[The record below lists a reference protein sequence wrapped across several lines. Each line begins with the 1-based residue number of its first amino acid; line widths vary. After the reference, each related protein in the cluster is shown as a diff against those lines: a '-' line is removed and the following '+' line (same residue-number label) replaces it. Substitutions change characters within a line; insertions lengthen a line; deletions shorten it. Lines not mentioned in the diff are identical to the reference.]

1 MRSLGEEVQAL
12 LARKM
17 AGSSGFLGLF
27 FTGLFLGPFLVA
39 FCAAL
44 LFGGLFF
51 GRQPLREGG
60 CGDIDATGVCGICGS
75 DPRAEEPRSRNERI
89 LS

>member
-1 MRSLGEEVQAL
+1 MLETFVLSFAVVVLAILGMGV
-12 LARKM
+12 
-17 AGSSGFLGLF
+17 
-27 FTGLFLGPFLVA
+27 
-39 FCAAL
+39 
-44 LFGGLFF
+44 GLFF